1 MIQNDIEKILQ
12 QYGEDRRLQQLAADN
27 LHGLARRQRRRALM
41 VCSALLLAAAALTVR
56 LLALPQHTESII
68 IAQQDS
74 PATSQPHTKE
84 TAPQNIHTV
93 AHTKRPASTAI
104 PPSTLPEPAQE
115 EDNTTHESTEP
126 SAIATTQQSG
136 NADTLPESTLPCPP
150 PLPPFTQP
158 LDDEAL
164 LLAENTAIQPSYNT
178 GKRFHFTASI
188 GASALPRT
196 GTVAPDHIDFTEQ
209 NSFTSNSNSESY
221 TRMSPSSTIA
231 ANVGVNY
238 AIPLGQRQRLEL
250 GVGLS
255 GYSHQAEATTYQ
267 VVAANGIDGSNTVSV
282 HTVGTPETYSTLSL
296 YASLPLTF
304 NFRPKGKDI
313 GWNLSL
319 TPSHSI
325 ATSSMLGNHTR
336 NKSVLNPWRLTMGL
350 GLALPRG
357 FIRRLSLTANL
368 LSLYT
373 SSSLH
378 EIGIE
383 IGF

>member
-1 MIQNDIEKILQ
+1 MRQDNLEDILQ
-12 QYGEDRRLQQLAADN
+12 QYGADRRQQQQAADN
-27 LHGLARRQRRRALM
+27 LHGLARQQKRRALM
-41 VCSALLLAAAALTVR
+41 VCTAILLATTVWAVY
-56 LLALPQHTESII
+56 LFALPQHTSNVI
-68 IAQQDS
+68 IARQEVPSVPQTPSQEQTQQS
-74 PATSQPHTKE
+74 IPTTTQHKTKHTS
-84 TAPQNIHTV
+84 
-93 AHTKRPASTAI
+93 S
-104 PPSTLPEPAQE
+104 STLPIPEPTVPQE
-115 EDNTTHESTEP
+115 YDIPYENTEP
-126 SAIATTQQSG
+126 PAIAITQQ
-136 NADTLPESTLPCPP
+136 ALDTDTLHTKTPNTIEP
-150 PLPPFTQP
+150 PLPDVQP
-158 LDDEAL
+158 IYIQEP
-164 LLAENTAIQPSYNT
+164 LLADNPVILPSDNE

-188 GASALPRT
+188 GASALPRIGADDVNT
-196 GTVAPDHIDFTEQ
+196 IENTLHSISGTT
-209 NSFTSNSNSESY
+209 NSY
-221 TRMSPSSTIA
+221 TSMSPSSTLA

-238 AIPLGQRQRLEL
+238 AIPLGERQGLEL
-250 GVGLS
+250 GIGLS
-255 GYSHQAEATTYQ
+255 GYSHQAEVTTYNIGI
-267 VVAANGIDGSNTVSV
+267 VDGIDGTDNT
-282 HTVGTPETYSTLSL
+282 TIYPAGKPEIHSTFSL

-325 ATSSMLGNHTR
+325 ATSNMLGNHTR

>member
-1 MIQNDIEKILQ
+1 MRQDNLEDILQ
-12 QYGEDRRLQQLAADN
+12 QYGADRRQQQQAADN
-27 LHGLARRQRRRALM
+27 LHGLARQQKRRALM
-41 VCSALLLAAAALTVR
+41 VCTTILLATTVWAVYQF
-56 LLALPQHTESII
+56 ALPQQTSNVI
-68 IAQQDS
+68 IARQEVPSVPQTPSQEQTQQS
-74 PATSQPHTKE
+74 IPTTTQHKTKHTS
-84 TAPQNIHTV
+84 
-93 AHTKRPASTAI
+93 S
-104 PPSTLPEPAQE
+104 STLPIPEPTVPQE
-115 EDNTTHESTEP
+115 YDIPYENTEP
-126 SAIATTQQSG
+126 PAIAITQQ
-136 NADTLPESTLPCPP
+136 ALDTDTLHTKTPNTIEP
-150 PLPPFTQP
+150 PLPDVQP
-158 LDDEAL
+158 IYIQEP
-164 LLAENTAIQPSYNT
+164 LLADNPVILPSDNE

-188 GASALPRT
+188 GASALPRIGADDVNT
-196 GTVAPDHIDFTEQ
+196 IENTLHSISGTT
-209 NSFTSNSNSESY
+209 NSY
-221 TRMSPSSTIA
+221 TSMSPSSTLA

-238 AIPLGQRQRLEL
+238 AIPLGKRQGLEL
-250 GVGLS
+250 GIGLS
-255 GYSHQAEATTYQ
+255 GYSHQAEVTTYNIGI
-267 VVAANGIDGSNTVSV
+267 VDGIDGTDNT
-282 HTVGTPETYSTLSL
+282 TIYPAGKPEIHSTFSL
-296 YASLPLTF
+296 YACLPLTF

>member
-1 MIQNDIEKILQ
+1 MRQDNLEDILQ
-12 QYGEDRRLQQLAADN
+12 QYGADRRQQQQAADN
-27 LHGLARRQRRRALM
+27 LHGLARQQKRRALM
-41 VCSALLLAAAALTVR
+41 VCTAILLATTVWAVYQF
-56 LLALPQHTESII
+56 ALPQQTSNVI
-68 IAQQDS
+68 IARQEVPSVPQTPSQEQTQQS
-74 PATSQPHTKE
+74 IPTTTQHKTKHTS
-84 TAPQNIHTV
+84 
-93 AHTKRPASTAI
+93 S
-104 PPSTLPEPAQE
+104 STLPIPEPTVPQE
-115 EDNTTHESTEP
+115 YDIPYENTEP
-126 SAIATTQQSG
+126 PAIAITQQ
-136 NADTLPESTLPCPP
+136 ALDTDTLHTKTPNTIE
-150 PLPPFTQP
+150 PPFPDVQP
-158 LDDEAL
+158 IYIQEP
-164 LLAENTAIQPSYNT
+164 LLADNPVILPSDNE

-188 GASALPRT
+188 GASALPRIGADDVNT
-196 GTVAPDHIDFTEQ
+196 IENTLHSISGTT
-209 NSFTSNSNSESY
+209 NSY
-221 TRMSPSSTIA
+221 TSMSPSSTLA

-238 AIPLGQRQRLEL
+238 AIPLGKRQGLEL
-250 GVGLS
+250 GIGLS
-255 GYSHQAEATTYQ
+255 GYSHQTEVTNYNIGI
-267 VVAANGIDGSNTVSV
+267 VDGIDGTDNT
-282 HTVGTPETYSTLSL
+282 TIYPAGKPEIHSTFSL

>member
-1 MIQNDIEKILQ
+1 MRQDNLEDILQ
-12 QYGEDRRLQQLAADN
+12 QYGADRRQQQQAADN
-27 LHGLARRQRRRALM
+27 LHGLARLQKRRALM
-41 VCSALLLAAAALTVR
+41 VCTAILLATTVWAVYQF
-56 LLALPQHTESII
+56 ALPQQTSNVI
-68 IAQQDS
+68 IARQEVPSVPQT
-74 PATSQPHTKE
+74 PSQE
-84 TAPQNIHTV
+84 Q
-93 AHTKRPASTAI
+93 
-104 PPSTLPEPAQE
+104 
-115 EDNTTHESTEP
+115 
-126 SAIATTQQSG
+126 TQQSIPTTTQHKTKHTSSSTIPIPEPTVPQEYDIPYE
-136 NADTLPESTLPCPP
+136 NTEPPAIAITQQALDTDTLHTKTPNTIEP
-150 PLPPFTQP
+150 PLPDVQP
-158 LDDEAL
+158 IYIQEP
-164 LLAENTAIQPSYNT
+164 LLADNPVILPSDNE

-188 GASALPRT
+188 GASALPRIGADDVNT
-196 GTVAPDHIDFTEQ
+196 IENTLHSISGTT
-209 NSFTSNSNSESY
+209 NSY
-221 TRMSPSSTIA
+221 TSMSPSSTLA

-238 AIPLGQRQRLEL
+238 AIPLGERQGLEL
-250 GVGLS
+250 GIGLS
-255 GYSHQAEATTYQ
+255 GYSHQAEVTTYNIGI
-267 VVAANGIDGSNTVSV
+267 VDGIDGTDNT
-282 HTVGTPETYSTLSL
+282 TIYPAGKPEIHSTFSL

-325 ATSSMLGNHTR
+325 ATSNMLGNLTG
-336 NKSVLNPWRLTMGL
+336 NKSILNPWRLTMGL

>member
-1 MIQNDIEKILQ
+1 MRQDNLEDILQ
-12 QYGEDRRLQQLAADN
+12 QYGADRRQQQQAADN
-27 LHGLARRQRRRALM
+27 LHGLARQQKRRALM
-41 VCSALLLAAAALTVR
+41 VCTAILLATTVWAVY
-56 LLALPQHTESII
+56 LFALPQHTSNVI
-68 IAQQDS
+68 IARQEVPSVPQT
-74 PATSQPHTKE
+74 PSQE
-84 TAPQNIHTV
+84 Q
-93 AHTKRPASTAI
+93 
-104 PPSTLPEPAQE
+104 
-115 EDNTTHESTEP
+115 
-126 SAIATTQQSG
+126 TQQSIPTTTQHKTKHTSSSTIPIPEPTVPQEYDIPYE
-136 NADTLPESTLPCPP
+136 NTEPPAIAITQQALDTDTLNTNTPNPLES
-150 PLPPFTQP
+150 PLSDFQP
-158 LDDEAL
+158 IHIQDP
-164 LLAENTAIQPSYNT
+164 LLADNAVVQPSVDE
-178 GKRFHFTASI
+178 GKRFHLTASI
-188 GASALPRT
+188 GASALPRIGADDVNT
-196 GTVAPDHIDFTEQ
+196 IENTLHSISGTT
-209 NSFTSNSNSESY
+209 NSY
-221 TRMSPSSTIA
+221 TSMSPSSTLA

-238 AIPLGQRQRLEL
+238 AIPFGERQGLEL
-250 GVGLS
+250 GIGLS
-255 GYSHQAEATTYQ
+255 GYSHQAEVTTYNIGI
-267 VVAANGIDGSNTVSV
+267 VDGIDGTDNT
-282 HTVGTPETYSTLSL
+282 TIYPAGKPEIHSTFSL

-350 GLALPRG
+350 GLTLPRG

>member
-1 MIQNDIEKILQ
+1 MRQDNLEDILQ
-12 QYGEDRRLQQLAADN
+12 QYGADRRQQQQAADN
-27 LHGLARRQRRRALM
+27 LHGLARLQKRRALM
-41 VCSALLLAAAALTVR
+41 VCTAILLATTVWAVYQF
-56 LLALPQHTESII
+56 ALPQQTPNVI
-68 IAQQDS
+68 IARQDVPSVPQTPSQEQTQQS
-74 PATSQPHTKE
+74 IPTTTQHKTKHTS
-84 TAPQNIHTV
+84 
-93 AHTKRPASTAI
+93 S
-104 PPSTLPEPAQE
+104 STLPIPEPTVPQE
-115 EDNTTHESTEP
+115 YDIPYENTEP
-126 SAIATTQQSG
+126 PAIAITQQ
-136 NADTLPESTLPCPP
+136 ALDTDTLHTKTPNTIEP
-150 PLPPFTQP
+150 PLPDVQP
-158 LDDEAL
+158 IYIQEP
-164 LLAENTAIQPSYNT
+164 LLADNPVILPSDNE

-188 GASALPRT
+188 GASALPRIGADDVNT
-196 GTVAPDHIDFTEQ
+196 IENTLHSISGTT
-209 NSFTSNSNSESY
+209 NSY
-221 TRMSPSSTIA
+221 TSMSPSSTLA

-238 AIPLGQRQRLEL
+238 AIPLGERQGLEL
-250 GVGLS
+250 GIGLS
-255 GYSHQAEATTYQ
+255 GYSHQAEVTTYNIGI
-267 VVAANGIDGSNTVSV
+267 VDGIDGTDNT
-282 HTVGTPETYSTLSL
+282 TIYPAGKPEIHSTFSL

-325 ATSSMLGNHTR
+325 ATSNMLGNLTG
-336 NKSVLNPWRLTMGL
+336 NKSILNPWRLTMGL

>member
-1 MIQNDIEKILQ
+1 MRQDNLEDILQ
-12 QYGEDRRLQQLAADN
+12 QYGADRRQQQQAADN
-27 LHGLARRQRRRALM
+27 LHGLARQQKRRALM
-41 VCSALLLAAAALTVR
+41 VCTAILLATTVWAVY
-56 LLALPQHTESII
+56 LFALPQHTSNVI
-68 IAQQDS
+68 IARQEVPSVPQT
-74 PATSQPHTKE
+74 PSQE
-84 TAPQNIHTV
+84 Q
-93 AHTKRPASTAI
+93 
-104 PPSTLPEPAQE
+104 
-115 EDNTTHESTEP
+115 
-126 SAIATTQQSG
+126 TQQSIPTTTQHKTKHTSSSTIPIPEPTVPQEYDIPYE
-136 NADTLPESTLPCPP
+136 NTEPPAIAITQQALDTDTLHTKTPNTIEP
-150 PLPPFTQP
+150 PLPDVQP
-158 LDDEAL
+158 IYIQEP
-164 LLAENTAIQPSYNT
+164 LLADNPVILPSDNE

-188 GASALPRT
+188 GASALPRIGADDVNT
-196 GTVAPDHIDFTEQ
+196 IENTLHSISGTT
-209 NSFTSNSNSESY
+209 NSY
-221 TRMSPSSTIA
+221 TSMSPSSTLA

-238 AIPLGQRQRLEL
+238 AIPLGERQGLEL
-250 GVGLS
+250 GIGLS
-255 GYSHQAEATTYQ
+255 GYSHQAEVTTYNIGI
-267 VVAANGIDGSNTVSV
+267 VDGIDGTDNT
-282 HTVGTPETYSTLSL
+282 TIYPAGKPEIHSTFSL

-325 ATSSMLGNHTR
+325 ATSNMLGNLTG
-336 NKSVLNPWRLTMGL
+336 NKSILNPWRLTMGL

>member
-1 MIQNDIEKILQ
+1 MRQDNLEDILQ
-12 QYGEDRRLQQLAADN
+12 QYGADRRQQQQAADN
-27 LHGLARRQRRRALM
+27 LHGLARLQKRRALM
-41 VCSALLLAAAALTVR
+41 VCTAILLATTVWAVYQF
-56 LLALPQHTESII
+56 ALPQQTPNVI
-68 IAQQDS
+68 IARQDVPSVPQTPSQEQTQQS
-74 PATSQPHTKE
+74 IPTTTQHKTKHTSF
-84 TAPQNIHTV
+84 
-93 AHTKRPASTAI
+93 
-104 PPSTLPEPAQE
+104 STLPIPEPTVPQE
-115 EDNTTHESTEP
+115 YDIPYENTEP
-126 SAIATTQQSG
+126 PAIAITQQ
-136 NADTLPESTLPCPP
+136 ALDTDTLHTKTPNTIEP
-150 PLPPFTQP
+150 PLPDVQP
-158 LDDEAL
+158 IYIQEP
-164 LLAENTAIQPSYNT
+164 LLADNPVILPSDNE

-188 GASALPRT
+188 GASALPGIGADDVNT
-196 GTVAPDHIDFTEQ
+196 IENTLHSISG
-209 NSFTSNSNSESY
+209 TSNSY
-221 TRMSPSSTIA
+221 TSMSPSSTLA

-238 AIPLGQRQRLEL
+238 AIPLGERQGLEL
-250 GVGLS
+250 GIGLS
-255 GYSHQAEATTYQ
+255 GYSHQAEVTTYNIGI
-267 VVAANGIDGSNTVSV
+267 VDGIDGTDNT
-282 HTVGTPETYSTLSL
+282 TIYPAGKPEIHSTFSL

-325 ATSSMLGNHTR
+325 ATSNMLGNLTG
-336 NKSVLNPWRLTMGL
+336 NKSILNPWRLTMGL

>member
-1 MIQNDIEKILQ
+1 MRQDNLEDILQ
-12 QYGEDRRLQQLAADN
+12 QYGADRRQQQQAADN
-27 LHGLARRQRRRALM
+27 LHGLARQQKRRALM
-41 VCSALLLAAAALTVR
+41 VCTAILLATTVWAVYQF
-56 LLALPQHTESII
+56 ALPQQTPNVI
-68 IAQQDS
+68 IARQDVPSVPQTPSQEQTQQS
-74 PATSQPHTKE
+74 IPTTTQHKTKHTS
-84 TAPQNIHTV
+84 
-93 AHTKRPASTAI
+93 S
-104 PPSTLPEPAQE
+104 STLPIPEPTVPQE
-115 EDNTTHESTEP
+115 YDIPYENTEP
-126 SAIATTQQSG
+126 PAIAITQH
-136 NADTLPESTLPCPP
+136 ALDTDTLHTKTPNTIEP
-150 PLPPFTQP
+150 PLPDVQP
-158 LDDEAL
+158 IYIQEP
-164 LLAENTAIQPSYNT
+164 LLADNPVIQPSDNK

-188 GASALPRT
+188 GASALPGIGADDVNT
-196 GTVAPDHIDFTEQ
+196 IENTLHSISG
-209 NSFTSNSNSESY
+209 TSNSY
-221 TRMSPSSTIA
+221 TSMSPSSTLA

-238 AIPLGQRQRLEL
+238 AIPLGERQGLEL
-250 GVGLS
+250 GIGLS
-255 GYSHQAEATTYQ
+255 GYSHQAEVTTYNIGI
-267 VVAANGIDGSNTVSV
+267 VDGIDGTDNT
-282 HTVGTPETYSTLSL
+282 TIYPAGKPEIHSTFSL

-325 ATSSMLGNHTR
+325 ATSNMLGNLTG
-336 NKSVLNPWRLTMGL
+336 NKSILNPWRLTMGL